1 MTTFNSS
8 IQYTNV
14 EDEQPQGTPHYSSIV
29 RHECETLMREFW
41 SSRRLRNHTEIS
53 QNHIAFQVQECMTGT
68 TVKQVKIDSSNQL
81 VMAGGII
88 DRIVQS
94 IINHKHNIKVQ
105 YANEFDI
112 SDNITIT
119 ADIYHNLITIDFECR
134 GMMLSKL
141 NEALGFSIVD
151 SAPFSPDIRLL
162 KSTIIA
168 VSVNKTLGDVLA

>member
-1 MTTFNSS
+1 
-8 IQYTNV
+8 
-14 EDEQPQGTPHYSSIV
+14 
-29 RHECETLMREFW
+29 
-41 SSRRLRNHTEIS
+41 
-53 QNHIAFQVQECMTGT
+53 
-68 TVKQVKIDSSNQL
+68 
-81 VMAGGII
+81 MAGGII

-94 IINHKHNIKVQ
+94 IINHKHNINVQ
-105 YANEFDI
+105 YGNEFDI

-141 NEALGFSIVD
+141 NEALGISIVD